1 MWSAKRTRNERA
13 QSQLDFSGRETMHT
27 RPLLGE
33 QEDMEMPEVRPTV
46 GDLGQKR
53 HQKRTDKWRMR
64 RYLLCVAVISQMETV
79 ALCIC

>member
-1 MWSAKRTRNERA
+1 
-13 QSQLDFSGRETMHT
+13 MHAS
-27 RPLLGE
+27 PLLGV
-33 QEDMEMPEVRPTV
+33 QEDTEMPEVRPTV

-79 ALCIC
+79 ALYIC